1 MLSGCFKNKVFR
13 SLYKMKKVLL
23 NTALAAGVA
32 FTAFS
37 TTDAQVTTSWG
48 GSLKGGVYARV
59 YEAVNGTSLE
69 GDDHGMLRNT
79 KFGLQKG
86 RMNFRAE
93 MGECKNP
100 KSGAFVEFDLGKA
113 NRSAI
118 DNPFTLRQAYVYAGT
133 SFLEVRLGQIRSWS
147 STFLM
152 GSADVM
158 GGTGGHDGH
167 GREFFGPNQGSALP
181 FNMANNLH
189 GAGLVLNSA
198 RFYGV
203 QLGLSYVHDAR
214 VSGQG
219 FGHTNRLGM
228 PGADARMN
236 INGGINYENTF
247 GDTTLR
253 LGAAV
258 SSSDWGQ
265 GNKDATGAVIPAQDF
280 GRDFAYR
287 LSAKIDWKD
296 LEFGLDWIDN
306 LKSGRHPLTGLAL
319 NADQRKDD
327 YKGNCGKIA
336 AGAVGYTFSNVTMKP
351 KVAVSGEYAFLK
363 DVADKTLA
371 STTVMSTL
379 DLQLR
384 EGLKWYLEAGFS
396 MRNDEAAKD
405 KDGKSAIVGTGLS
418 VSW

>member
-1 MLSGCFKNKVFR
+1 
-13 SLYKMKKVLL
+13 MKKVLL
-23 NTALAAGVA
+23 NSALAAGVA
-32 FTAFS
+32 FTAIS
-37 TTDAQVTTSWG
+37 TADAQVTTSWG
-48 GSLKGGVYARV
+48 GSLMGGAYARV
-59 YEAVNGTSLE
+59 YNVKNTKSVEGNE
-69 GDDHGMLRNT
+69 GDFMRNT
-79 KFGLQKG
+79 KFGLHKG
-86 RMNFRAE
+86 RLKFRAE
-93 MGECKNP
+93 MGECSAP
-100 KSGAFVEFDLGKA
+100 KHGAFIEFDIAKA

-147 STFLM
+147 SSFLT

-167 GREFFGPNQGSALP
+167 GREFFGDADGHGPFLK

-203 QLGLSYVHDAR
+203 QLGLSYVHDSR

-219 FGHTNRLGM
+219 HGHDHSTAI
-228 PGADARMN
+228 PGKDARMN

-265 GNKDATGAVIPAQDF
+265 EKDKDDKVVTGGDF

-287 LSAKIDWKD
+287 VSAKVDWKD
-296 LEFGLDWIDN
+296 LEVGLDWIDN
-306 LKSGRHPLTGLAL
+306 LKSGVHPVSGRAF
-319 NADQRKDD
+319 NADERKEEF
-327 YKGNCGKIA
+327 KTNSGKII
-336 AGAVGYTFSNVTMKP
+336 AGAVGYTFSNVALKP
-351 KVAVSGEYAFLK
+351 KVALSGEYAFMNAQVDAK
-363 DVADKTLA
+363 TEKTLA
-371 STTVMSTL
+371 STTVMATL

-384 EGLKWYLEAGFS
+384 EGLKWYLEAGLS
-396 MRNDEAAKD
+396 VRNKELAGHAKGA
-405 KDGKSAIVGTGLS
+405 DGKEPEGNKAAIVGTGLS
-418 VSW
+418 VAW